1 MFVIIIQCVNLV
13 LLMIQRFP
21 DTLDKEDFVK
31 GCMPCGHKIFLC
43 ALCHKSKFKRV
54 ELAKNPYVW

>member
-21 DTLDKEDFVK
+21 DSLDKEDFVK
-31 GCMPCGHKIFLC
+31 GV
-43 ALCHKSKFKRV
+43 CHVVTRFFNVLYVISLNSR
-54 ELAKNPYVW
+54 ELN